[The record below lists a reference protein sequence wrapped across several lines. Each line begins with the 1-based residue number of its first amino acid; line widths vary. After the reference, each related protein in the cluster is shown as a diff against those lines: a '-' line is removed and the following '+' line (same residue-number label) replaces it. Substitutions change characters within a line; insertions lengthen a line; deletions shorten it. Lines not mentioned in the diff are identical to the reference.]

1 MCIIQGTLYRKT
13 KIFGFVFI
21 IILALE
27 QAFWN
32 IYLIKGSTRFAVLIE
47 PPLHANQEEEALQ
60 GYIIEKILYQQQT
73 KQLPVMHVSL
83 CVVLHWKN
91 K

>member
-1 MCIIQGTLYRKT
+1 M
-13 KIFGFVFI
+13 
-21 IILALE
+21 
-27 QAFWN
+27 
-32 IYLIKGSTRFAVLIE
+32 LIK

-83 CVVLHWKN
+83 CGFALKRNNLVHLGIRKFPQEPHLGMEIAQEIA
-91 K
+91 

>member
-1 MCIIQGTLYRKT
+1 M
-13 KIFGFVFI
+13 
-21 IILALE
+21 
-27 QAFWN
+27 
-32 IYLIKGSTRFAVLIE
+32 LIE

-83 CVVLHWKN
+83 CGVALK

>member
-27 QAFWN
+27 QALTFWN

-83 CVVLHWKN
+83 CGVAL
-91 K
+91 